1 MQASYAELHA
11 ISNFTFLRG
20 ASHPEELVT
29 RALELGYTGLAL
41 TDECSFAGSARAHLA
56 LREAR
61 ASQPAAPDFRLVHG
75 TEIRLADG
83 PQLVLL
89 AQDRRG
95 YGNLS
100 ELVTLARRAAEKGR
114 YRIDAATLE
123 THRHLLG
130 GTLGLLV
137 PAAADQDPPHRED
150 AARARAQ
157 VLGLAAQARWLGQLM
172 GERAWI
178 ACALVHGPDDA
189 RHLDMLQAVARRSGM
204 PLVATGGVQMHRRTR
219 KRLHDALT
227 AVRCGQP
234 MAECGGLLL
243 PNAERS
249 LRPLARLARLY
260 PAELLLEAAHVA
272 RRCAFSL
279 DELRYEY
286 PEEIVPAGETAQ
298 SYLRRVVLDG
308 ARERYPAGLPEKV
321 SGLLEHELALISELH
336 YEPYFLT
343 VHDIVRFARSRA
355 ILCQGRGSAANSAVC
370 YCLGITE
377 VDPGRMSVLFERFIS
392 RERNEPPDIDVDFEH
407 QRREEVMQYIFAK
420 YGRERAALTAALHTY
435 RPKGALRDL
444 GKALGLSLDQVDRL
458 AKSMSWWDG
467 GRIAPERLES
477 AGFDPDNPVIAL
489 LVDLAH
495 ELIGFPR
502 HLSQHSGGFVIARD
516 KLSRLVPIENAAMAD
531 RTVIQWDKDDLDAL
545 GLLKI
550 DVLALGMLSC
560 LRRALDHI
568 NAFAHGARPLT
579 VTAIPAEDPQVY
591 DMLCRGDSLGVF
603 QVESRAQMNML
614 PRLQPRC
621 FYDLVI
627 ETAIVRPG
635 PIQGGMVHPYLRRR
649 QGLEPVTYPSA
660 SVKTVLERTLG
671 VSIFQEQ
678 VMQLAVVAA
687 GFTPGEADSLRRAMA
702 AWKRKGGIGPF
713 RERLIA
719 GMLVRGYSAEYAE
732 QIVRQIQ
739 GFGEYGFPESHAAS
753 FALLVYVSA
762 WLKCHQ
768 PAAFCAALLD
778 SQPLGF
784 YAPSQIVRDALD
796 HGVTV
801 LPVCVTSSLWHCRL
815 EPDTSA
821 GPAPAPAA
829 AVRLGFA
836 MVRGFT
842 EEAARRIVAAR
853 EQAPFA
859 GLADL
864 ARRACLQRGEIAR
877 LADADALSALAG
889 HRRKALWTA
898 LGLDVAAVRQA
909 PLAAEPPRFEAAPH
923 LHAPSEGQ
931 DIVADF
937 RSTSLSLRR
946 HPLALL
952 REQLQSL
959 RLLSARE
966 VARARDRQLIRT
978 SGLVTCRQRPATASG
993 VTFVTLE
1000 DETGCINVVVWR
1012 AVAERFR
1019 RELLGSTL
1027 LTVYGHL
1034 ERLDT
1039 TGSAVLHVIAGRL
1052 VDHSAL
1058 LGGLVIDS
1066 HDFH

>member
-1 MQASYAELHA
+1 MRTSYAELHC
-11 ISNFTFLRG
+11 ISNFSFLRG
-20 ASHPEELVT
+20 ASHPEELVA

-41 TDECSFAGSARAHLA
+41 TDECSFAGAARAHLA
-56 LREAR
+56 LRDAR
-61 ASQPAAPDFRLVHG
+61 AEDPGASGFRLVHG
-75 TEIRLADG
+75 TEIRIAGG
-83 PQLVLL
+83 PHLVLL
-89 AQDRRG
+89 AQDRHA

-100 ELVTLARRAAEKGR
+100 ELITLARRAADKGQ
-114 YRIDAATLE
+114 YRIDTGTLE
-123 THRHLLG
+123 ANARLLEG
-130 GTLGLLV
+130 VLALLV
-137 PAAADQDPPHRED
+137 PGSGDHDPPSRED
-150 AARARAQ
+150 GPRLQEQRQ
-157 VLGLAAQARWLGQLM
+157 RLEAQAHWLKKLL

-178 ACALVHGPDDA
+178 ACELVYGPDDA
-189 RHLDMLQAVARRSGM
+189 RHLDLLQSVARRCSM
-204 PLVATGGVQMHRRTR
+204 PLAAAGSVQMHTRAR

-234 MAECGGLLL
+234 LAECGSQLA
-243 PNAERS
+243 PNAERC
-249 LRPLARLARLY
+249 LRPLARLSRLY
-260 PAELLLEAAHVA
+260 PPELLVESALIAQ
-272 RRCAFSL
+272 RCTFSL

-286 PEEIVPAGETAQ
+286 PEEIVPAGETPAA
-298 SYLRRVVLDG
+298 YLRRMAYAG
-308 ARERYPAGLPEKV
+308 AQERYPAGIPEKV
-321 SGLLEHELALISELH
+321 RRLLDHELELISELH

-343 VHDIVRFARSRA
+343 VHDIVRFARSRS

-377 VDPGRMSVLFERFIS
+377 VDPERMSVLFERFIS

-407 QRREEVMQYIFAK
+407 QRREEVMQYLFTK
-420 YGRERAALTAALHTY
+420 YGRERAALTAAVHTY
-435 RPKGALRDL
+435 RPRGAMRDL

-458 AKSMSWWDG
+458 AKNMAWWDG
-467 GRIAPERLES
+467 GRIEPERLVS
-477 AGFDPDNPVIAL
+477 AGFDPDNPLIVQ

-495 ELIGFPR
+495 QLIGFPR

-560 LRRALDHI
+560 LRRTLEHVNRYAPDQP
-568 NAFAHGARPLT
+568 ALT
-579 VTAIPAEDPQVY
+579 VQAIPSEDAQVY

-614 PRLQPRC
+614 PRLRPRC

-649 QGLEPVTYPSA
+649 QGLEPVTYPSD
-660 SVKTVLERTLG
+660 SVRTVLERTLG

-719 GMLVRGYSAEYAE
+719 GMLARGYSAEYAE

-784 YAPSQIVRDALD
+784 YAPSQIVRDAID

-801 LPVCVTSSLWHCRL
+801 LPVCVTASHWHCLL
-815 EPDTSA
+815 EAEPHA
-821 GPAPAPAA
+821 GHAVPPKP

-836 MVRGFT
+836 MVRGFSQET
-842 EEAARRIVAAR
+842 AQRIVAAR
-853 EQAPFA
+853 VERPFA
-859 GLADL
+859 SVPDL
-864 ARRACLQRGEIAR
+864 ARRARLQRGEIAS
-877 LADADALSALAG
+877 LADADALAALTG

-898 LGLDVAAVRQA
+898 LGLDVDAVHRA
-909 PLAAEPPRFEAAPH
+909 PLAAEPPLFEGTPT
-923 LHAPSEGQ
+923 LLAPSEGQ

-952 REQLQSL
+952 RERLQSQ
-959 RLLSARE
+959 RLQSADE
-966 VARARDRQLIRT
+966 VGRSRHRQLIRT
-978 SGLVTCRQRPATASG
+978 CGLVTCRQRPATASG

-1019 RELLGSTL
+1019 QPLLQATL

-1039 TGSAVLHVIAGRL
+1039 SGSAVLHVIAGRL
-1052 VDHSAL
+1052 VDHSTL
-1058 LGGLVIDS
+1058 LGNLVIES